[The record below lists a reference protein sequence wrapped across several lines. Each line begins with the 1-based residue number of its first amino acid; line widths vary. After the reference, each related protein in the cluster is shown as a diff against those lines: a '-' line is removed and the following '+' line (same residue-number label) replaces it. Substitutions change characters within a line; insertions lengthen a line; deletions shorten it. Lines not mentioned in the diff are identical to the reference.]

1 MPVCPTCRVALMM
14 SADVGLTMDLPT
26 FHMWLG
32 STSVMSPSQGWVN
45 SDTHL
50 VGNQSGIIH
59 FSWAHL
65 CT

>member
-1 MPVCPTCRVALMM
+1 
-14 SADVGLTMDLPT
+14 
-26 FHMWLG
+26 MWLG